1 MCLLRKDIIVW
12 YLVLGCCLLLLLLL
26 LASLPDGFAAAAS
39 SLLSAASFS
48 STCSCCFSRLILYD
62 TARAWMSVFPAE
74 FVFWSGGTATSA
86 SSDVTS
92 TSREQLLVLACV
104 SALPGS
110 V

>member
-1 MCLLRKDIIVW
+1 MVW
-12 YLVLGCCLLLLLLL
+12 YLVLGCCLQQLL
-26 LASLPDGFAAAAS
+26 LASLPDGFPAAASS

-104 SALPGS
+104 SALPGP